1 MTNRQDPQTAIATL
15 TAEKQ
20 ELSARLA
27 HLAESIAQQDEHTT
41 QLLEKQTDPHWSLD
55 KNRHELVY
63 DDKVS
68 AKVALD
74 YTYTQLTPYLEQI
87 MAQTP
92 IVAKAIDRTYP
103 ISVTP
108 TDMELYVFEIA
119 DIKGVTINIS
129 PAGDNSYRVLGYV
142 DYDLGD
148 KYYHHRISTKKPIPF
163 EQLQDTIARIV
174 VTLN

>member
-1 MTNRQDPQTAIATL
+1 MPNQRDPQTTIDAL

-20 ELSARLA
+20 ELSTRLA
-27 HLAESIAQQDEHTT
+27 HLAESIARLDVNAA

-55 KNRHELVY
+55 KDKHGLVY

-108 TDMELYVFEIA
+108 TDTELYVFEIA
-119 DIKGVTINIS
+119 NIKGVTINIS
-129 PAGDNSYRVLGYV
+129 PTDDNSYRVLGYI

-148 KYYHHRISTKKPIPF
+148 KYYHHRVSTKKPIPL
-163 EQLQDTIARIV
+163 ERLQDTIARIV

>member
-1 MTNRQDPQTAIATL
+1 MTNQQDPQTTIDTL

-20 ELSARLA
+20 ELSARLM
-27 HLAESIAQQDEHTT
+27 HLAESIARLDANAA

-55 KNRHELVY
+55 KSKHELVY

-68 AKVALD
+68 AKIALD
-74 YTYTQLTPYLEQI
+74 YTYEQLRPYLETI
-87 MAQTP
+87 MKQTP
-92 IVAKAIDRTYP
+92 IVAKTIDRTYP

-108 TDMELYVFEIA
+108 TDAELYVFEIA

-129 PAGDNSYRVLGYV
+129 PAGDNSYRVLGYI

-148 KYYHHRISTKKPIPF
+148 KYYHHRVSTKKPIPLK
-163 EQLQDTIARIV
+163 QLQDTIARIV